1 MSLKYKAT
9 PASVTRRKKVF
20 YGWWIVAACFI
31 VYMWGAGTFFY
42 GFTAF
47 FDHIKN
53 DFNWGA
59 TVVSVAFA
67 LRSMESG
74 LADIFVGFLVD
85 RFGPR
90 GVMTV
95 GITSMGAGFICLA
108 FIDSLWSFFGSVV
121 LIAIGLSCCLGPV
134 GVTAVVNWFV
144 RKRGLA
150 TGILVAGAGAGGLLV
165 PLISKSIDLTGW
177 RDTAIILGVAT
188 WLIGIPLTRV
198 VRHKPEQYGYLPD
211 GDQPGEEVP
220 EIAAQQSELT
230 GYEFNVREALKTRAF
245 WLLAMSYATAL
256 SALMAVTPHIMPYL
270 KSDDVGI
277 SEGTAAFMVTLM
289 TISSIPGRLGFG
301 WLGDHFSKRYVI
313 AVCFS
318 LQAAAVLFFATCS
331 SLWMAILFVCMFGP
345 AYGGSIP
352 LRAAIQADYF
362 GRKAFGAIF
371 GITMAIG
378 VFVGMAS
385 PIFAGVMVD
394 ATDSYR
400 IAWVVLGLVAATA
413 IPLILLARPPA
424 SPRDKG
430 QSEGSP
436 R

>member
-1 MSLKYKAT
+1 M
-9 PASVTRRKKVF
+9 
-20 YGWWIVAACFI
+20 
-31 VYMWGAGTFFY
+31 
-42 GFTAF
+42 
-47 FDHIKN
+47 
-53 DFNWGA
+53 
-59 TVVSVAFA
+59 
-67 LRSMESG
+67 
-74 LADIFVGFLVD
+74 
-85 RFGPR
+85 
-90 GVMTV
+90 
-95 GITSMGAGFICLA
+95 
-108 FIDSLWSFFGSVV
+108 
-121 LIAIGLSCCLGPV
+121 
-134 GVTAVVNWFV
+134 
-144 RKRGLA
+144 
-150 TGILVAGAGAGGLLV
+150 
-165 PLISKSIDLTGW
+165 
-177 RDTAIILGVAT
+177 
-188 WLIGIPLTRV
+188 
-198 VRHKPEQYGYLPD
+198 RHKPEQYGYLPD
-211 GDQPGEEVP
+211 GDQPGEEMP

-230 GYEFNVREALKTRAF
+230 GYEFSVREALKTRAF

-385 PIFAGVMVD
+385 PIFAGAMVD

-430 QSEGSP
+430 QSEGKP
-436 R
+436 TTEGR